1 MTKLAALNDTDGKPV
16 DWWFIYKLPTGVG
29 SGPAEG
35 FNYLYYDSNTSGE
48 LALSPKTLDKGDS
61 ALHNTLRQVFEGDRN
76 KTDYIV
82 YNDENPRENVS
93 NNSLKGHVK
102 GGLAFNKSTD
112 SAILL
117 THSTPR
123 FPAVDEIE
131 LPEKE
136 QRYGQTYL
144 CVTLENYSTANQLA
158 HQLRHMHQPQITAFK
173 LGADIL
179 PGEDLYQLAH
189 GDKVEVS
196 GLSSMIEFQSR
207 AGKTFHSF
215 AKNRRWG
222 KNFWLE
228 LVAPALQGDLMVES
242 WIRGAIPPDEEK
254 GESIEDIFQ
263 LDFTNIGLDGISWKE
278 TKDHAKWAISMK
290 GKKKWIC
297 VGDLNR
303 MISQEKRGGGTIA
316 FQEPN
321 LWKSLFGAHSK
332 IRDRQPGD

>member
-1 MTKLAALNDTDGKPV
+1 MPRLSALNDAEGKPV
-16 DWWFIYKLPTGVG
+16 DWWFLYKLPTGVG
-29 SGPAEG
+29 SGPADG
-35 FNYLYYDSNTSGE
+35 FNYLYYDSSTQGS
-48 LALSPKTLDKGDS
+48 LALSPKTLDKGES
-61 ALHNTLRQVFEGDRN
+61 ALQETLRQVFEDDKKETG
-76 KTDYIV
+76 YII
-82 YNDENPRENVS
+82 YNDETPLEDKS
-93 NNSLKGHVK
+93 NNSAKGHVK
-102 GGLAFNKSTD
+102 GGLAFNKKTD

-123 FPAVDEIE
+123 FPDVDELE
-131 LPEKE
+131 LPVKE
-136 QRYGQTYL
+136 HSYGQTYL
-144 CVTLENYSTANQLA
+144 CVSLENYSTANQIA
-158 HQLRHMHQPQITAFK
+158 HQLRHMHQPQVTAFK
-173 LGADIL
+173 LPGDIL
-179 PGEDLYQLAH
+179 AGEDLHQLAT

-215 AKNRRWG
+215 AKNKRWK

-228 LVAPALQGDLMVES
+228 LVAPALEGDLLVES

-254 GESIEDIFQ
+254 GESIEDILE
-263 LDFTNIGLDGISWKE
+263 LDFSNIGLTGVSWKE
-278 TKDHAKWAISMK
+278 TKDHAKWAISMR
-290 GKKKWIC
+290 GKKKWVC

-316 FQEPN
+316 FEEPR